1 MLFHLAGTGDN
12 MGNEEDYLA
21 LLDRAKSNLPETIES
36 HERFELPELDI
47 IQEGK
52 ITILR
57 NFMDVADKVRRDP
70 QHLLHFLLRE
80 LGTPGEIDNRRA
92 IFKAKISALT
102 ISERLQQYTDTY
114 VICAECGRPDTK
126 LVKNDRIMMLECEA
140 CGASRPI
147 AVRKVIRSDP
157 NELKIGDIVEIL
169 ITDVGKKGDG
179 IGKFNELVLI
189 VPGTTKGARVHAKV
203 TNISNKTAFGQV
215 TNEAA
220 TR

>member
-1 MLFHLAGTGDN
+1 MLFRLAGIGDN
-12 MGNEEDYLA
+12 MGNEEDYIA
-21 LLDRAKSNLPETIES
+21 LLDRAKLNLPETIES

-57 NFMDVADKVRRDP
+57 NFMDIADKVRRDP

-92 IFKAKISALT
+92 IFKAKISPIT

-114 VICAECGRPDTK
+114 VICAECARPDTK

-147 AVRKVIRSDP
+147 AVRKVIRTNA

-189 VPGTTKGARVHAKV
+189 VPGTTKGSRVHAKV

-215 TNEAA
+215 TNEAV

>member
-1 MLFHLAGTGDN
+1 
-12 MGNEEDYLA
+12 MGNDEDYLA
-21 LLDRAKSNLPETIES
+21 LLERAKLNLPETIES

-57 NFMDVADKVRRDP
+57 NFMDIADKVRREP
-70 QHLLHFLLRE
+70 SHLLHFLLRE
-80 LGTPGEIDNRRA
+80 LGTPGEVDNRRA
-92 IFKAKISALT
+92 IFKAKISGIT

-147 AVRKVIRSDP
+147 AVRKVIRTDP

-189 VPGTTKGARVHAKV
+189 VPGTTKGSRVNAKV

-215 TNEAA
+215 TNEAV